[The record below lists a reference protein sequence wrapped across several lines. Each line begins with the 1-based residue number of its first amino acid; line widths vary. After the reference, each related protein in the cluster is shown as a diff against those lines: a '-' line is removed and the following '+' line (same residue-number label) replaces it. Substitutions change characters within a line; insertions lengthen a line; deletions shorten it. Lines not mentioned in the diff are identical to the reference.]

1 MRPAFLSTVLSSI
14 SLKINCGK
22 YTTFLFVI
30 HLGFVFRKFCV
41 LEDFIGVAPCFYL
54 GVSRNPL
61 SNAARFLLSI
71 QRRIE
76 VSWRPGQESPCS
88 NLRSFGSKLD
98 YSVEESTCNNVGTL
112 RLPPVIRRPER
123 CAPSPPVTPQ
133 FQLQVGVT
141 DQHTFAFV

>member
-61 SNAARFLLSI
+61 SNAARFLLQFRGAS
-71 QRRIE
+71 
-76 VSWRPGQESPCS
+76 
-88 NLRSFGSKLD
+88 
-98 YSVEESTCNNVGTL
+98 
-112 RLPPVIRRPER
+112 RLAGARGKNPRVRTWDLSG
-123 CAPSPPVTPQ
+123 AN
-133 FQLQVGVT
+133 
-141 DQHTFAFV
+141 